1 MSNKF
6 SNVRT

>member
-6 SNVRT
+6 Q

>member
-6 SNVRT
+6 